1 MHFSDSAAESSI
13 SQFLSEDNLKAMPA
27 LVEATSKE
35 ALFAAAD
42 KIADIF
48 GGRKAFEELA
58 AQESETRNV
67 KESKLISSFH
77 NNLNLLVQKTWV
89 EKSDETLKDQ
99 ALFRLSKFCEAC
111 SNKEYETCYQDFLPL
126 LQDVVYLM
134 FGIQTRKQEFLEYAL
149 RIDPGFGTF
158 WWYITNLPEVPA
170 AKIENAEKERI
181 FILLGMYFLA
191 NY

>member
-1 MHFSDSAAESSI
+1 MHFSDSAAKSSI
-13 SQFLSEDNLKAMPA
+13 SQFLSDDNLKALPA
-27 LVEATSKE
+27 LLEASNKND
-35 ALFAAAD
+35 LFDAAR

-48 GGRKAFEELA
+48 GGKDAFEELA
-58 AQESETRNV
+58 STESTNRDA
-67 KESKLISSFH
+67 KESKLISSFN

-89 EKSDETLKDQ
+89 EKSDETLKEQ
-99 ALFRLSKFCEAC
+99 ALFRLSKFCEHC
-111 SNKEYETCYQDFLPL
+111 SNKEYETCYSDFLAL

-134 FGIQTRKQEFLEYAL
+134 FGMQTKKCEFLEYAL

-158 WWYITNLPEVPA
+158 WWYISNLPSNVS